1 MHMAPFIFY
10 VLAILQEPQVKIL
23 PWESSG
29 SKRISR
35 ADKVAR
41 DWVVETRYRRKRK
54 YVVQKSFLFLS
65 KQIRQIA

>member
-1 MHMAPFIFY
+1 MQMAPFIFY

-29 SKRISR
+29 FKRISR

-65 KQIRQIA
+65 KQLRQIA

>member
-1 MHMAPFIFY
+1 MAPLIFY

-41 DWVVETRYRRKRK
+41 D
-54 YVVQKSFLFLS
+54 
-65 KQIRQIA
+65 